1 MPFIAGRT
9 HAVFP
14 IADASRVGEA
24 RRHAAA
30 LAARCEF
37 DETLAGRLAIVV
49 TELATNL
56 LRHAKEGRMLMAA
69 SAHEVEVI
77 AIDRGPGIEDVRR
90 STADGFSTGGTP
102 GTGLGAVKRQSHDFD
117 LHSVPGEGTV
127 IVSRLRSAAAP
138 DPAPDEPLR
147 VAGIATCAPG
157 EFMCGDSWGAHI
169 DGERATLM
177 VADGLGHGEAAAQ
190 ASRDAVAIFR
200 AEKGASPRGVLESA
214 HRALR
219 TTRGAAVAVFDADRA
234 QGKLTYAGA
243 GNIVSRAVSGISD
256 RTLLTQHGTVGMQ
269 MRRTE
274 ESTAEWPE
282 HAVLVVHSDGVESR
296 WAAQR
301 IVPLLG
307 RDPVLIA
314 AVLLRDHC
322 RGRDDATVVV
332 LAARK

>member
-24 RRHAAA
+24 RRHAAS

-37 DETLAGRLAIVV
+37 DETLAGQLAIVV
-49 TELATNL
+49 TELGTNL
-56 LRHAKEGRMLMAA
+56 LRHAREGRLLLAA

-77 AIDRGPGIEDVRR
+77 AMDRGPGIADVRK

-127 IVSRLRSAAAP
+127 IVSRLRADAS
-138 DPAPDEPLR
+138 PAPRHPLWI
-147 VAGIATCAPG
+147 AGIATCAPG
-157 EFMCGDSWGAHI
+157 EFVCGDSWAAHV
-169 DGERATLM
+169 DGEQAQLI

-190 ASRDAVAIFR
+190 ASRDAVAVFR
-200 AEKGASPRGVLESA
+200 AEKGAPPRVLLDSA

-219 TTRGAAVAVFDADRA
+219 TTRGAAVAVLHADRA
-234 QGKLTYAGA
+234 TGKFNYAGA

-256 RTLLTQHGTVGMQ
+256 RTLLTQHGTVGVQ
-269 MRRTE
+269 MRKPE
-274 ESTAEWPE
+274 ESIAEWPE

-314 AVLLRDHC
+314 AVLMRDHC